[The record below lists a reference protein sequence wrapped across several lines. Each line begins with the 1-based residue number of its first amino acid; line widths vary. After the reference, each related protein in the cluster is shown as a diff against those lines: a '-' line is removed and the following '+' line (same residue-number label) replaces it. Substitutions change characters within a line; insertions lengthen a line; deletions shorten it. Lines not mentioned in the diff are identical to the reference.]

1 MKLITAIIQEDKL
14 DRVREEL
21 IGEEVYRITV
31 TRVSGRG
38 QQVGEEIYRGQRI
51 TPNLLPKVRIDI
63 GVNEEWVERTIN
75 GHHQGS
81 PGQRRHG
88 RRRQDLRDPL
98 LECIRIRTGERGGQ
112 AI

>member
-1 MKLITAIIQEDKL
+1 MKLITAIIQEDRL

-21 IGEEVYRITV
+21 ILEEVYRITV

-51 TPNLLPKVRIDI
+51 TPNLIPKVRIDI

-75 GHHQGS
+75 AIIKGARSDGGS
-81 PGQRRHG
+81 VGDG
-88 RRRQDLRDPL
+88 KIFVTPL

>member
-1 MKLITAIIQEDKL
+1 MKLITAIIQEDML

-21 IGEEVYRITV
+21 ISEEVYRITV

-63 GVNEEWVERTIN
+63 GVNEEWVERTIKAIVK
-75 GHHQGS
+75 GA
-81 PGQRRHG
+81 RAA
-88 RRRQDLRDPL
+88 
-98 LECIRIRTGERGGQ
+98 TGARL
-112 AI
+112 ATARFL

>member
-1 MKLITAIIQEDKL
+1 MKLITAIIQEDRL

-21 IGEEVYRITV
+21 IKEEVYRITV

-63 GVNEEWVERTIN
+63 GVNEEWVERTISAIMTGARAN
-75 GHHQGS
+75 GGAV
-81 PGQRRHG
+81 GDG
-88 RRRQDLRDPL
+88 KIFVTPL

>member
-1 MKLITAIIQEDKL
+1 MKLITAVIQEDML

-21 IGEEVYRITV
+21 INEEVYRITV

-63 GVNEEWVERTIN
+63 GVNEEWVERTIKAIVK
-75 GHHQGS
+75 GARADG
-81 PGQRRHG
+81 GTVG
-88 RRRQDLRDPL
+88 DGKIFVTPL

>member
-21 IGEEVYRITV
+21 IAEEVYRITV

-51 TPNLLPKVRIDI
+51 TPNLLPKIRIDI
-63 GVNEEWVERTIN
+63 GVNEEWVERTIRAIIKGARGN
-75 GHHQGS
+75 GGS
-81 PGQRRHG
+81 VGDG
-88 RRRQDLRDPL
+88 KIFVTPL
-98 LECIRIRTGERGGQ
+98 EECIRIRTGERGGQ

>member
-1 MKLITAIIQEDKL
+1 MKLVTAIIQEDRL

-21 IGEEVYRITV
+21 IAEEVYRITV

-51 TPNLLPKVRIDI
+51 TPNLLPKIRIDI
-63 GVNEEWVERTIN
+63 GVNEEWVERTIRAIIKGARAN
-75 GHHQGS
+75 DGS
-81 PGQRRHG
+81 VGDG
-88 RRRQDLRDPL
+88 KIFVTPL

>member
-1 MKLITAIIQEDKL
+1 MKLITAIIQEDRL

-21 IGEEVYRITV
+21 IKEEVYRITV

-51 TPNLLPKVRIDI
+51 ALDLLPKVRIDI
-63 GVNEEWVERTIN
+63 GVNEEWVERTISAIII
-75 GHHQGS
+75 GARADG
-81 PGQRRHG
+81 GEVG
-88 RRRQDLRDPL
+88 DGKIFVTPL
-98 LECIRIRTGERGGQ
+98 LECIRIRTGERGGE

>member
-1 MKLITAIIQEDKL
+1 MKLITAIIQEDRL
-14 DRVREEL
+14 DRIREEL
-21 IGEEVYRITV
+21 IAEEVYRITV

-63 GVNEEWVERTIN
+63 GVNEEWVERTITAIIKGARNN
-75 GHHQGS
+75 GGS
-81 PGQRRHG
+81 VGDG
-88 RRRQDLRDPL
+88 KIFVTPL
-98 LECIRIRTGERGGQ
+98 LECIRIRTGERGGE

>member
-1 MKLITAIIQEDKL
+1 MKLITAIIQEDRL

-21 IGEEVYRITV
+21 IKEEVYRISV
-31 TRVSGRG
+31 MRVSGRG

-63 GVNEEWVERTIN
+63 GVNEEWVERTISAIMKGARAN
-75 GHHQGS
+75 GGAV
-81 PGQRRHG
+81 GDG
-88 RRRQDLRDPL
+88 KIFVTPL